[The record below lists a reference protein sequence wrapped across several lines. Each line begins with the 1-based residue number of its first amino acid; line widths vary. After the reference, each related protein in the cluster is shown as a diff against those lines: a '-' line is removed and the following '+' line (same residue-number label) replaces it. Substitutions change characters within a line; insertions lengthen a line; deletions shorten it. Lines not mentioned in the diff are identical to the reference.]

1 VDRLFYC
8 PDYCV
13 AMAAKGVEMENVVQ
27 LAPNKWVSESVLTT
41 VTGMTKHMIQHARRS
56 TWMEGRE
63 YKHVSPDLSPK
74 ENSTIM
80 YCLPEINHW
89 IEKQRPAIRRRI
101 SA

>member
-1 VDRLFYC
+1 
-8 PDYCV
+8 
-13 AMAAKGVEMENVVQ
+13 MENVIQ

-63 YKHVSPDLSPK
+63 YKHVSPDLYPK

-89 IEKQRPAIRRRI
+89 IEKQRPAIRRKI